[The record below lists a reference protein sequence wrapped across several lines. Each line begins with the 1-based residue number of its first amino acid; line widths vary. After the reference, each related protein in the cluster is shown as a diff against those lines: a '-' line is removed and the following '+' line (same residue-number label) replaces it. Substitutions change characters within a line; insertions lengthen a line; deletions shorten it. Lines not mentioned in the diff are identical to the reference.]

1 MSLLTLLL
9 SLAAVDL
16 LAILSPG
23 PNILLVTQTAVEQ
36 DRRRAL
42 IVGCGLAA
50 ASAVWAGI
58 ALTGLAVVFELVP
71 SLETAIR
78 IAGAGYLIYLG
89 TRLWRAPAGTS
100 EVDARACAVSPIR
113 AFLRGFAIGSVNP
126 KVLAYFGSI
135 FVLFIPADASLP
147 LCLAVLA
154 VVVAD
159 GLLVYG
165 AVALLLSR
173 PAVRKTYLALRRPI
187 DRACGALLMLFG
199 LRLILGRI

>member
-1 MSLLTLLL
+1 MSLLMLLL
-9 SLAAVDL
+9 SLAAIDL

-23 PNILLVTQTAVEQ
+23 PNILLVTQTAVEH

-50 ASAVWAGI
+50 ASAAWAGL
-58 ALTGLAVVFELVP
+58 ALTGLAVIFELLP

-89 TRLWRAPAGTS
+89 TRLWRAPAGTH
-100 EVDARACAVSPIR
+100 EVDAGACADSPMR
-113 AFLRGFAIGSVNP
+113 AFLRGFAIGSLNP

-135 FVLFIPADASLP
+135 FVLFIPADAPLP
-147 LCLAVLA
+147 LCLAALA
-154 VVVAD
+154 VVFVD

-165 AVALLLSR
+165 LIALLLSR
-173 PAVRKTYLALRRPI
+173 PAVRRGYLALRRPI
-187 DRACGALLMLFG
+187 DRACGALMMLFG